1 MIMDRKEIMDR
12 IAPIARD
19 VFEKP
24 DLELCDS
31 LDAAQVDTWTS
42 FAFMQ
47 MLGKIEKEF
56 GFKFSMMELIKIRNI
71 GTMVDV
77 VMQHQ

>member
-1 MIMDRKEIMDR
+1 MDR
-12 IAPIARD
+12 IDVLNRIAPSARE

-24 DLELCDS
+24 DLELCDT
-31 LDAAQVDTWTS
+31 LDATQLDTWTS

-47 MLGKIEKEF
+47 MLGKVEEEF

>member
-1 MIMDRKEIMDR
+1 MDR
-12 IAPIARD
+12 IDVLNRMAPIARE

-24 DLELCDS
+24 DLELCDT
-31 LDAAQVDTWTS
+31 LDATQVDTWTS

-47 MLGKIEKEF
+47 MLGKVEEEF
-56 GFKFSMMELIKIRNI
+56 GFKFSMMELIKVRNI

>member
-1 MIMDRKEIMDR
+1 MDRIDVLNR
-12 IAPIARD
+12 IAPIARE

-24 DLELCDS
+24 DLELCDT
-31 LDAAQVDTWTS
+31 LDATQLDTWTS

-47 MLGKIEKEF
+47 MLGKVEEEF